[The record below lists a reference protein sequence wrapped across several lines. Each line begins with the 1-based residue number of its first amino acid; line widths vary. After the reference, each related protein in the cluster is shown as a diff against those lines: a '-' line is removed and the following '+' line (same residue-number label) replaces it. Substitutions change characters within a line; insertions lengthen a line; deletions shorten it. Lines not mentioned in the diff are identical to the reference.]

1 MEELAGAYIITPP
14 PSYSRSGSRCGGCS
28 SAFQPSEKW
37 NRFPPLPSS
46 VSISDNL
53 DTIFATS
60 NQKGRRRLLAGR
72 MTGKK
77 RQKRK
82 KKKKHNKKEKQEIQ
96 NRPKRA
102 KQNQKTKKNPPAPS
116 SYPEVKSGKRSPG
129 PGACERRRLF
139 AALRLQNRTENFGYI
154 ASVFIA
160 DEKNCRLLA

>member
-14 PSYSRSGSRCGGCS
+14 PSYSRSGSRRGGRS

-60 NQKGRRRLLAGR
+60 NQKGRRRLFAGR
-72 MTGKK
+72 MAGEKSE
-77 RQKRK
+77 KRK
-82 KKKKHNKKEKQEIQ
+82 KKEKRKKRKYKTDQT
-96 NRPKRA
+96 RA

-116 SYPEVKSGKRSPG
+116 SYPES
-129 PGACERRRLF
+129 
-139 AALRLQNRTENFGYI
+139 
-154 ASVFIA
+154 
-160 DEKNCRLLA
+160 EK

>member
-77 RQKRK
+77 RQKWK
-82 KKKKHNKKEKQEIQ
+82 KKPTKKK
-96 NRPKRA
+96 NRKYKTDQSRA

>member
-1 MEELAGAYIITPP
+1 MKPVSTLTFFSVNFRQSGHNLCYIK
-14 PSYSRSGSRCGGCS
+14 SKGSKA
-28 SAFQPSEKW
+28 AFGWENDRKEK
-37 NRFPPLPSS
+37 
-46 VSISDNL
+46 
-53 DTIFATS
+53 A
-60 NQKGRRRLLAGR
+60 
-72 MTGKK
+72 KK
-77 RQKRK
+77 K

>member
-1 MEELAGAYIITPP
+1 MKPVSTLTFFSVNFRQSGHNLCYIK
-14 PSYSRSGSRCGGCS
+14 SKGSKA
-28 SAFQPSEKW
+28 AFGWENDRKEK
-37 NRFPPLPSS
+37 
-46 VSISDNL
+46 
-53 DTIFATS
+53 A
-60 NQKGRRRLLAGR
+60 
-72 MTGKK
+72 
-77 RQKRK
+77 KRK
-82 KKKKHNKKEKQEIQ
+82 KKTTKKKNTKYKTNQG
-96 NRPKRA
+96 RA